1 MEGGTWLNED
11 KSVDIEA
18 VVRIHEK
25 EILYRKAV
33 ATGLLRL
40 QLATKEA
47 IETGA
52 VKKGDVLQ
60 ASTIAAIQAVKE
72 TPRIIPHC
80 HPIPIEG
87 VNVEW
92 IWEGTNLRC
101 TVTVE
106 AMYKTG
112 VEMEA
117 LTGVSAGLLCVF
129 DMVKSFEKDEQGQY
143 QTAQLEQIHVVSKIK
158 Q

>member
-1 MEGGTWLNED
+1 MNED

-47 IETGA
+47 IESGA

-60 ASTIAAIQAVKE
+60 ASTIAAIQAVKD

-80 HPIPIEG
+80 HPIPLESCK
-87 VNVEW
+87 VDW
-92 IWEGTNLRC
+92 KWEGKALRC
-101 TVTVE
+101 TVEVK
-106 AMYKTG
+106 AHYKTG
-112 VEMEA
+112 IEMEA
-117 LTGVSAGLLCVF
+117 LTGVSAGLLCAL
-129 DMVKSFEKDEQGQY
+129 DMVKSFEKDQSGQY
-143 QTAQLEQIHVVSKIK
+143 PNTSISDIKVVEKFK
-158 Q
+158 GE